1 MKLPFRQIETF
12 VKNPD
17 PKARVILIYGPDN
30 GLMRERSK
38 IIGKTIVP
46 DLNDPFNAITLTT
59 DILGEDPARLTDEAN
74 AMSMMGG
81 ARLIKIENGGDKLT
95 ALVKNYLTTPSDEN
109 LIIIEAGELSPRSS
123 LRQLCEKAK
132 NAAALP
138 CYIEDERSISG
149 LIHDTLKKAGFRI
162 EHEAQAILA
171 TNIAGDRAKARNELE
186 KLITY
191 MGDTSKNITVKD
203 VQASTGDIGVSSL
216 ETLIYAVAGSN
227 PKGALAA
234 FNRLI
239 KEGVAEIVILR
250 SLQNHFKRLHYTN
263 ALMNAGQPLDQA
275 IKSLQPPLFFKV
287 ESAFK
292 AQVNKWKGPK
302 LDIILQKLTELEAE
316 TKKTGTPVQTLCS
329 QAILSISMMR

>member
-1 MKLPFRQIETF
+1 MKLAWKAIEPF
-12 VKNPD
+12 VKKPD

-38 IIGKTIVP
+38 IIGKTIIP
-46 DLNDPFNAITLTT
+46 DLNDPFNAVTLTT

-95 ALVKNYLTTPSDEN
+95 ALLKEYLTTPSDEN
-109 LIIIEAGELSPRSS
+109 LIIIEAGELGPRSS

-138 CYIEDERSISG
+138 CYVEDERSVSG
-149 LIHDTLKKAGFRI
+149 LIRDVLNEAGFRI
-162 EHEAQAILA
+162 EHEAQAMLA
-171 TNIAGDRAKARNELE
+171 ANIAGDRAKARNELE

-216 ETLIYAVAGSN
+216 ETLIYATAGSN

-263 ALMNAGQPLDQA
+263 TLIQAGTPADQA
-275 IKSLQPPLFFKV
+275 VKSLQPPLFFKV

-302 LDIILQKLTELEAE
+302 LDMILQKLTELEAE